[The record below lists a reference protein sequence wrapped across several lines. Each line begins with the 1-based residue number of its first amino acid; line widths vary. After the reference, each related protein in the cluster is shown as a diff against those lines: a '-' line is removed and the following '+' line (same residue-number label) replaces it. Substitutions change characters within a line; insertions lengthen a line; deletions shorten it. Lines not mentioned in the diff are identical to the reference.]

1 MIKNYCKVTNAK
13 VSGNKDTTNT
23 SQMSLGIYLYLLLE
37 MCDYDLSEYGDRNT
51 QYFFMGI
58 SNSRLTYCFLQ
69 WWIQGACTLTKDI
82 RMEAA
87 KNISNKQ
94 GLHT

>member
-23 SQMSLGIYLYLLLE
+23 SQMSLGIYLHLLLK

-51 QYFFMGI
+51 QYFAMGI
-58 SNSRLTYCFLQ
+58 SNSRLTYFLQ
-69 WWIQGACTLTKDI
+69 WWIQEAYTLTKDI

-94 GLHT
+94 GLDT

>member
-51 QYFFMGI
+51 
-58 SNSRLTYCFLQ
+58 
-69 WWIQGACTLTKDI
+69 
-82 RMEAA
+82 
-87 KNISNKQ
+87 
-94 GLHT
+94 

>member
-1 MIKNYCKVTNAK
+1 MTKNYCKVTNAK

-23 SQMSLGIYLYLLLE
+23 SQMSLGIYLHLLLK

-51 QYFFMGI
+51 QYFVMGI

-69 WWIQGACTLTKDI
+69 WWIQEAYTLTKDI

-94 GLHT
+94 GLDT

>member
-1 MIKNYCKVTNAK
+1 MTKNYCKVTNAK

-23 SQMSLGIYLYLLLE
+23 SQMSLGIYLHLLLK

-51 QYFFMGI
+51 QYFAMGI

-69 WWIQGACTLTKDI
+69 WWIQRACTLTKHI
-82 RMEAA
+82 RMEVA
-87 KNISNKQ
+87 KNISNK
-94 GLHT
+94 